1 MQRGIEKLDLK
12 FEPSMKILVRI
23 MRVILEKNCIKKTNL
38 SQEANVQYTRLLKHL
53 DWLEVKHL
61 VEPMI
66 EDGRIGIK
74 LTNKGKEFATLIS
87 AI

>member
-38 SQEANVQYTRLLKHL
+38 SQEANIQYTRLLKHL

>member
-1 MQRGIEKLDLK
+1 
-12 FEPSMKILVRI
+12 